1 MRYPARLLVLV
12 ALFVLLAAL
21 FYFVSPPQ
29 TASPAGEQTASPTD
43 EQADSPSDGQADSP
57 SDGQTSVTVLMKD
70 GTVSAMTMA
79 EYLPGAVAAEMPALF
94 EPEALKAQAVAA
106 RTFVLSRLGYH
117 GEADVCTDSACCL
130 GWRSREEL
138 AELWGDSFSE
148 YWDKICAACD
158 ATSGLVLTFE
168 GDLAQAVFHASSAG
182 MTEDSGAVWSAVPY
196 LVSVDSPETADLV
209 PNYVT
214 TVSFAC
220 SIFAETLGL
229 HDTGDPAQWVKT
241 VLRDPTGRVSVAT
254 IQDKDFT
261 GTELR
266 AAFNLRS
273 TAFTLTWD
281 GDNFVFTV
289 TGSGHGVGMSQYGA
303 QAYALQGWTYDEIL
317 SHYYPGTQLTRN

>member
-1 MRYPARLLVLV
+1 MRYRKRLLVLV
-12 ALFVLLAAL
+12 ALFILLAAL
-21 FYFVSPPQ
+21 FYFVPPPQ
-29 TASPAGEQTASPTD
+29 ATSPTNEQTASPTD
-43 EQADSPSDGQADSP
+43 GQTAEQTDSPA
-57 SDGQTSVTVLMKD
+57 DGQTDEQTSVAVLMKD
-70 GTVSAMTMA
+70 GTVSTMTMA

-130 GWRSREEL
+130 GWCSQDEL
-138 AELWGDSFSE
+138 AERWGDSFGE

-158 ATSGLVLTFE
+158 ATSGQVLTYE
-168 GDLAQAVFHASSAG
+168 GDLAQAVFHASSDG
-182 MTEDSGAVWSAVPY
+182 MTEDSGAVWSEVPY

-214 TVSFAC
+214 TASFAC

-229 HDTGDPAQWVKT
+229 DDTGDPAQWVESI
-241 VLRDPTGRVSVAT
+241 LRDSTGRVSEAT
-254 IQDKDFT
+254 IRGKDFT

-273 TAFTLTWD
+273 TAFTLAWD

-317 SHYYPGTQLTRN
+317 SHYYPGTQLTQN